1 MSNKECDNIAAFLR
15 VASPQSSWLAL
26 FELSKTFRRSAMRVL
41 SKKLLNLAAIML
53 SSAILVAS
61 ASADGSYKD
70 EPVAHSQFSWI

>member
-1 MSNKECDNIAAFLR
+1 
-15 VASPQSSWLAL
+15 
-26 FELSKTFRRSAMRVL
+26 MRVL
-41 SKKLLNLAAIML
+41 SNKLLILAAIML